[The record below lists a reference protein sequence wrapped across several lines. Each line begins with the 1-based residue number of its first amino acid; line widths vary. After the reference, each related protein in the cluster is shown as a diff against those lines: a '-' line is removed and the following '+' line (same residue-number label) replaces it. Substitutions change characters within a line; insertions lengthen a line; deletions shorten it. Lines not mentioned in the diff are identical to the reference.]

1 MIKTGHIPAQLTRQI
16 FEFRSEAGT
25 TSLPKGRVIRFVD
38 DLINL
43 MFPQHGE
50 PEDLNAD
57 QVEERLEILS
67 AELNMFLELI
77 LPDHPA
83 KAIEVSTLFFEHLP
97 EIHQTILSDANAIY
111 KGDPAATSVNE
122 VISTYPGFAAIS
134 IFRIASFFYRQHISL
149 LPRMMS
155 EYAHERTGI
164 DIHPGA
170 TIGEGFC
177 IDHGTGIVIGETS
190 IIGNQVK
197 IYQGVTLG
205 ALSVEKTMAQTKRH
219 PTIEDH
225 VVIYSGAT
233 ILGGETVIGHDS
245 IIGGNVWLTESV
257 APFSVVYHKSE
268 IRIRNT
274 RFNENSIEF
283 FI

>member
-16 FEFRSEAGT
+16 FDFRSEAGT
-25 TSLPKGRVIRFVD
+25 ASLPKGRVIRFVD

-50 PEDLNAD
+50 PEDLNSD

-83 KAIEVSTLFFEHLP
+83 KAIEVLNLFFEHLP

-134 IFRIASFFYRQHISL
+134 IFRIASFFYRQYISL

-190 IIGNQVK
+190 VIGNQVK